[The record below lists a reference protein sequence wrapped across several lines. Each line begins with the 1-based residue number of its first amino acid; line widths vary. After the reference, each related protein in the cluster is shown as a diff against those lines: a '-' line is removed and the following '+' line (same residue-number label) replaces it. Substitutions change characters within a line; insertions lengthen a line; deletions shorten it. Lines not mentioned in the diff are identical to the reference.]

1 MGQIIFR
8 TLFFYFFIALAYR
21 IMGKREV
28 GQLGVI
34 DLIVSILVAELVA
47 ISIENYKDNI
57 FLTIVPIVLLVVV
70 ELILGFVSVKS
81 RKFNR
86 LFGGK
91 PTIIINQG
99 KLLYNNLVSQRYS
112 LDDLLLELRQSGID
126 SIEDVN
132 YAFLEPNGKLSI
144 FKYDL
149 LKRVKPIPLPLVL
162 EGVIQK
168 ETLKNI
174 DKDERWL
181 LENLEHNKIA
191 LKNVFY
197 AFYNKEHI
205 YVIRKS

>member
-28 GQLGVI
+28 GQLGII

-57 FLTIVPIVLLVVV
+57 FLTIVPIVLLVAV

-81 RKFNR
+81 RKFNQ

-132 YAFLEPNGKLSI
+132 YALLEPNGKLSI

-191 LKNVFY
+191 LENVFY

>member
-28 GQLGVI
+28 GQLGII

-57 FLTIVPIVLLVVV
+57 FLTIVPIVLLVAV

>member
-8 TLFFYFFIALAYR
+8 TLFFYFFIAFAYR

-28 GQLGVI
+28 GQLGII

-57 FLTIVPIVLLVVV
+57 FLTIVPIALLVAV
-70 ELILGFVSVKS
+70 ELVLGFVSVKS

-99 KLLYNNLVSQRYS
+99 KLIYNNLVSQRYS
-112 LDDLLLELRQSGID
+112 LDDLLLELRQRGID

-149 LKRVKPIPLPLVL
+149 LKRAKPIPLSLVL

-168 ETLKNI
+168 ETLMNI
-174 DKDERWL
+174 GKTESWL
-181 LENLEHNKIA
+181 RENLEHNGIE

>member
-28 GQLGVI
+28 GQLGII

-57 FLTIVPIVLLVVV
+57 FLTIVPIVLLVAV

-132 YAFLEPNGKLSI
+132 YALLEPNGKLSI

-191 LKNVFY
+191 LENVFY

>member
-28 GQLGVI
+28 GQLGII

-57 FLTIVPIVLLVVV
+57 FLTIVPIALLVAV

-86 LFGGK
+86 VFGGK

-99 KLLYNNLVSQRYS
+99 KLIYNNLVSQRYS

-149 LKRVKPIPLPLVL
+149 LKRAKPIPLPLVL

-168 ETLKNI
+168 ETLMNI
-174 DKDERWL
+174 GKAESWL
-181 LENLEHNKIA
+181 RENLEHNGIE

-205 YVIRKS
+205 YVIRKR

>member
-28 GQLGVI
+28 GQLGII

-57 FLTIVPIVLLVVV
+57 FLTIVPIALLVAV

-99 KLLYNNLVSQRYS
+99 KLIYNNLVSQRYS

-149 LKRVKPIPLPLVL
+149 LKRAKPIPLPLVL

-168 ETLKNI
+168 ETLMNI
-174 DKDERWL
+174 GKAESWL
-181 LENLEHNKIA
+181 RENLEHNGIE